1 MLANC
6 AILLTA
12 GSTQVI
18 NASQLDALIRELVAR
33 KKNPVLVLG
42 PDGDDLLR
50 SCQELEACDLVFDP
64 NYEGDY
70 FSGIKA
76 GLHAVNG
83 PAFVIPVGKEL
94 LPAQSWGELEL
105 ALLRLDAS
113 QKVDVLRPVT
123 PGVSEPRYPQIV
135 TSTGLQALKRLPA
148 STTWSDSQQIT
159 TSEIAVSSANGA
171 SGDVLANTATANS
184 ENSESP
190 L

>member
-83 PAFVIPVGKEL
+83 PAFVIPVGQDL
-94 LPAQSWGELEL
+94 LPAQSWAELEL
-105 ALLRLDAS
+105 ALLRLDS
-113 QKVDVLRPVT
+113 TQKVDVLRPVT
-123 PGVSEPRYPQIV
+123 PGVSESRYPQIV
-135 TSTGLQALKRLPA
+135 TNTGLQALKRLPA
-148 STTWSDSQQIT
+148 TTPWTNSHQIVAIEVAVKSSNDETQQ
-159 TSEIAVSSANGA
+159 SS
-171 SGDVLANTATANS
+171 L
-184 ENSESP
+184 
-190 L
+190 